1 MDMPVHACPR
11 AAAVR
16 ERVCAFAGRGMIVHR
31 VYDCVGYDCMH
42 VGMGVWG
49 YGGLGAG
56 MLRIVLNPALYV
68 IPAGRTFAF
77 MLAEDARDRSLLSYE

>member
-1 MDMPVHACPR
+1 MLV
-11 AAAVR
+11 
-16 ERVCAFAGRGMIVHR
+16 MIV
-31 VYDCVGYDCMH
+31 CMW
-42 VGMGVWG
+42 VWG